1 MTSKDSKFHYCGVQ
15 YSVEALNER
24 RWRWEV
30 RPPTCVLGLKD
41 EAGEVDGAHAEAVRA
56 AQKAIEQQIGSA
68 QICA

>member
-1 MTSKDSKFHYCGVQ
+1 MTSKNSKFHYCGVQ
-15 YSVEALNER
+15 YSVEALGEQ

-30 RPPTCVLGLKD
+30 TPPTCVIGLKD
-41 EAGEVDGAHAEAVRA
+41 EAGEVAGAHAEAVRA

>member
-1 MTSKDSKFHYCGVQ
+1 
-15 YSVEALNER
+15 
-24 RWRWEV
+24 
-30 RPPTCVLGLKD
+30 LKD